1 VAELCDLME
10 AAQRETYG
18 DGVDPLHRYMWAM
31 KPHYYFS
38 AFYNYPYTFGL
49 LFGLG
54 LYARYEE
61 DADGFRSGYD
71 ELLSSTGMADAA
83 PLAARFW
90 IDIRSPEFW
99 RGSMDVIRGEI
110 DRYCASALTDSAGES
125 AHLLR

>member
-1 VAELCDLME
+1 ME

-54 LYARYEE
+54 LYARYEA
-61 DADGFRSGYD
+61 DADEFRSGYD
-71 ELLSSTGMADAA
+71 ELLGATGMADAA
-83 PLAARFW
+83 ELASRFG

-99 RGSMDVIRGEI
+99 RGSLDVIRAEI
-110 DRYCASALTDSAGES
+110 DRYCASALTGSAGG
-125 AHLLR
+125 

>member
-1 VAELCDLME
+1 
-10 AAQRETYG
+10 
-18 DGVDPLHRYMWAM
+18 M

-71 ELLSSTGMADAA
+71 ELLSSTPQTLRANSMIAVCMPRQMPKNGMPDSRAKRMASTI
-83 PLAARFW
+83 PSTPPSWRRAR
-90 IDIRSPEFW
+90 
-99 RGSMDVIRGEI
+99 
-110 DRYCASALTDSAGES
+110 
-125 AHLLR
+125 